1 MWSILE
7 KVSCAVEKNVYFAVV
22 WYSILY
28 VSIRPNCQC
37 KNHNVY
43 HPIKNNQTSKE
54 AENITYDKK
63 KKKIKTNHKTT
74 QIIDLKT
81 RNIKS

>member
-28 VSIRPNCQC
+28 VSIRHNCKC

-63 KKKIKTNHKTT
+63 KKIKTNHKTT

-81 RNIKS
+81 KNIKS